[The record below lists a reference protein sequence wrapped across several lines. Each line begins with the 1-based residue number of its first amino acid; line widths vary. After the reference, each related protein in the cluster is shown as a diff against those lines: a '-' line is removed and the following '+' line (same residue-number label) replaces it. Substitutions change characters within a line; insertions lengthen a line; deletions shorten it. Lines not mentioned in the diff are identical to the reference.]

1 MIDLD
6 RIERDAEA
14 AYGRADYPAVIA
26 LATQLVR
33 AGEPWMTSGYLL
45 RGWADE
51 NLADAS
57 EKDLENAIADFRRL
71 AILAPGTPSLLN
83 LARTLMKQG
92 PTHYPAAWAFLG
104 EASAMDHTPEVDLGF
119 AEYHLGAPSG
129 DLRLAQQ
136 HFLRA
141 AMAGRFKGFFGYA
154 RASRLAGQP
163 GRALLADCLRVV
175 LGPLLWL
182 LLGEKAQY
190 QF

>member
-1 MIDLD
+1 MTRLQTEIQRL
-6 RIERDAEA
+6 
-14 AYGRADYPAVIA
+14 YGTPSLEGNAP
-26 LATQLVR
+26 VR
-33 AGEPWMTSGYLL
+33 AGVLELARP
-45 RGWADE
+45 ADWPR
-51 NLADAS
+51 LAMVQAH
-57 EKDLENAIADFRRL
+57 FWTGL

-92 PTHYPAAWAFLG
+92 PAHYPAAWAFLG

-154 RASRLAGQP
+154 RASRRAGQP
-163 GRALLADCLRVV
+163 GRAFIADCLRVV